1 MIHFIA
7 NRHSSCSAVVG
18 QSWPE
23 LSQSQREASRPEL
36 SHQTAPQT
44 PQTPSSIPDIVLQ
57 GLSPILRTRYLNSG
71 ISWLLSFIVIPDFSN
86 TSQDHNAH
94 DLGSAM
100 GASFDGVDFYPT
112 DDALRGD
119 IRSIMPIYKGAI
131 TIFFIFFAHF
141 SRWTRSPLTLTV
153 CRY

>member
-1 MIHFIA
+1 MDISLDPFYSQ
-7 NRHSSCSAVVG
+7 SSQFMFGCG
-18 QSWPE
+18 RPE
-23 LSQSQREASRPEL
+23 LSQ
-36 SHQTAPQT
+36 QTAPQT

-119 IRSIMPIYKGAI
+119 IRSIMPV
-131 TIFFIFFAHF
+131 
-141 SRWTRSPLTLTV
+141 L
-153 CRY
+153 